1 MVIKVMQI
9 ITSLKNP
16 KVGEAVRLMDRRR
29 REETGLFLI
38 EGVRELSLAIKS
50 GIKLLRLFYCEELFK
65 GDDEREMI
73 KTALKQ
79 GAELLPVTLN
89 VFKKMVYREGSFG
102 LLAEAEQFK
111 IELKDISL
119 AAPPLLIVVESAEK
133 PGNLGAILRSADA
146 AGADGVI
153 VCGKGADIYN
163 PNVVRASMGA
173 LFTIPVVESTAE
185 EAIGWLKD
193 KGITI
198 LAATPDADV
207 NYFDADL
214 SGTCAIVMGS
224 EHEGLSNV
232 LLKAADIKVM
242 IPMKGKADSL
252 NLSTATA
259 VILYEAVRQRR
270 EKNALKI

>member
-1 MVIKVMQI
+1 MNI

-16 KVGEAVRLMDRRR
+16 NVGDALKLMDRRR

-38 EGVRELSLAIKS
+38 EGVKELSLALKS
-50 GIKLLRLFYCEELFK
+50 GIKLFRLFYCEELFR
-65 GDDEREMI
+65 GDEEGEII

-79 GAELLPVTLN
+79 GAELIPVTSN

-111 IELKDISL
+111 RELKDIL
-119 AAPPLLIVVESAEK
+119 LTIPPLLVVVESAEK

-163 PNVVRASMGA
+163 PNVVRASVGA
-173 LFTIPVVESTAE
+173 LFTVPVVESTSE
-185 EAIGWLKD
+185 EAVRWLKD

-198 LAATPDADV
+198 VAATPNADKS
-207 NYFDADL
+207 YFDADL
-214 SGTCAIVMGS
+214 SKACAIAMGS

-242 IPMKGKADSL
+242 IPMKGKTDSL
-252 NLSTATA
+252 NLSAATA

-270 EKNALKI
+270 RNAN

>member
-1 MVIKVMQI
+1 MKI

-16 KVGEAVRLMDRRR
+16 KVVNALKLMERRQ

-38 EGVRELSLAIKS
+38 EGVKELSLALKS
-50 GIKLLRLFYCEELFK
+50 GIKFFRLFYCEELFK
-65 GDDEREMI
+65 GDEERKII

-79 GAELLPVTLN
+79 GAELIAVTSN
-89 VFKKMVYREGSFG
+89 VFKKMVYREGAFG
-102 LLAEAEQFK
+102 LLAEAEQSK
-111 IELKDISL
+111 NGLKDMSL
-119 AAPPLLIVVESAEK
+119 GVPPLLVVIENAEK

-173 LFTIPVVESTAE
+173 LFTIPVAESTPE
-185 EAIGWLKD
+185 ETIRWLKD
-193 KGITI
+193 KGII
-198 LAATPDADV
+198 IVAATPNADKS
-207 NYFDADL
+207 YFDADFK
-214 SGTCAIVMGS
+214 GACAILMGS
-224 EHEGLSNV
+224 EHEGLSSA

-242 IPMKGKADSL
+242 IPMKGKTDSL
-252 NLSTATA
+252 NLSAAAA

-270 EKNALKI
+270 GNN

>member
-1 MVIKVMQI
+1 MQI